1 MLKLKGNK
9 TEKLKAF
16 VHARKFKTREFEA
29 SKLGGGCKLNVLLYP
44 KQTASSI
51 ESNCSEA
58 APCLVWW
65 ACKCRAKEIILS
77 PTAIPVI
84 DVPNVMSQFT
94 VTSAGPSK
102 KRLPS
107 KFLSDAAW
115 LESLGAAVKGVNMIT
130 VTEKMKSTANYLYVL
145 DGRLNLHIASRRVD
159 QSKKNHWTLRLFTR
173 ENLPAM
179 AAALCIFGHVVDD
192 DLTTYG
198 MDKCLLCSPI
208 FEDESFCEI
217 DGDEDLGALQGCY
230 LYFYVKKMIWI
241 RSGKTSGDGAKA
253 CFRGRVGTHKKN
265 SGSVD
270 EMKEH
275 QFYAL
280 YPSKGAE
287 ETIGKRKGYFDD
299 LLMYCGMAFDP
310 TDDVSNLCSS
320 GESGSLFVWNEE
332 VMKELKGKGGDL
344 NKVQLDAV
352 SYLWEI
358 CYDLLLAKSHNVSVS
373 PGYES
378 LGMRVNRGKRKSR

>member
-1 MLKLKGNK
+1 
-9 TEKLKAF
+9 
-16 VHARKFKTREFEA
+16 
-29 SKLGGGCKLNVLLYP
+29 
-44 KQTASSI
+44 
-51 ESNCSEA
+51 
-58 APCLVWW
+58 VWW

-130 VTEKMKSTANYLYVL
+130 VTEQMKSTANYLYVL

-198 MDKCLLCSPI
+198 MDECLLCSPI

>member
-16 VHARKFKTREFEA
+16 IHARKFKTREFEA
-29 SKLGGGCKLNVLLYP
+29 SKLSGGGGKLNVTLYP

-130 VTEKMKSTANYLYVL
+130 VTEQMKSTANYLCYVL

-159 QSKKNHWTLRLFTR
+159 QSKK
-173 ENLPAM
+173 
-179 AAALCIFGHVVDD
+179 
-192 DLTTYG
+192 
-198 MDKCLLCSPI
+198 KS
-208 FEDESFCEI
+208 
-217 DGDEDLGALQGCY
+217 
-230 LYFYVKKMIWI
+230 
-241 RSGKTSGDGAKA
+241 
-253 CFRGRVGTHKKN
+253 
-265 SGSVD
+265 
-270 EMKEH
+270 
-275 QFYAL
+275 
-280 YPSKGAE
+280 
-287 ETIGKRKGYFDD
+287 
-299 LLMYCGMAFDP
+299 
-310 TDDVSNLCSS
+310 
-320 GESGSLFVWNEE
+320 
-332 VMKELKGKGGDL
+332 
-344 NKVQLDAV
+344 LDAQT
-352 SYLWEI
+352 L
-358 CYDLLLAKSHNVSVS
+358 H
-373 PGYES
+373 
-378 LGMRVNRGKRKSR
+378 